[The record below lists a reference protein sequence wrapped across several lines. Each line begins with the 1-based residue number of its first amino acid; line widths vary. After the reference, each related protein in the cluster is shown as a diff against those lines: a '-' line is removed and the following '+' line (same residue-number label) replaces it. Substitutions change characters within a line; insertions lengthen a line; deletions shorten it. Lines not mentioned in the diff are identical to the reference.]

1 MKDHNQKSIEQDA
14 NTYAETVDSMG
25 RLFARE
31 GYIAGRSKTDEE
43 KDKRIGEL
51 EEALREVCEDLDRI
65 CDGYTGFKA
74 DSFES
79 HEKAQQLLN
88 K

>member
-1 MKDHNQKSIEQDA
+1 MTDHNQKPIEQDA

-31 GYIAGRSKTDEE
+31 GYIAGRSKKDEE

-51 EEALREVCEDLDRI
+51 EEALQRAIGTIEME
-65 CDGYTGFKA
+65 CDDIDY
-74 DSFES
+74 
-79 HEKAQQLLN
+79 LN
-88 K
+88 ELKKVLNNH